1 MTFDSILEKID
12 NIVWGLPTIILILAT
27 GILLTVRLKG
37 VQFSKLGRGFKTLF
51 SKPEGGK
58 GEVSPFAALCTA
70 LSATIGTGNIV
81 GVATAIASGGPG
93 ALFWMWLA
101 ALLGTATKYTEC
113 MLAVKRTPSSL
124 P

>member
-58 GEVSPFAALCTA
+58 GEVSPFAALSVRET
-70 LSATIGTGNIV
+70 LSA
-81 GVATAIASGGPG
+81 
-93 ALFWMWLA
+93 LQLQ
-101 ALLGTATKYTEC
+101 
-113 MLAVKRTPSSL
+113 
-124 P
+124 